1 MESILVRFMFINPVE
16 ISRREM
22 RKNTFF
28 WVIVSGLTL
37 LCSCHNANSKVTDNQ
52 SDANKIIQ
60 EADGTISLKLD
71 KATCYNDKVDP
82 SGNTAEWDVVVSKSG
97 RYNVWLSSSTKDTTD
112 LKYKNPVMVSVQDTR
127 LEGHPGIN
135 KIILNSGDVSYPYFR
150 ADTFVGSMYIQDTGT
165 FNIQV
170 ICEKI
175 LPKDY
180 NNGNAS
186 GEELSKL
193 ISVSFTPVI
202 R

>member
-1 MESILVRFMFINPVE
+1 LKLVE
-16 ISRREM
+16 EM
-22 RKNTFF
+22 RKNTFL
-28 WVIVSGLTL
+28 WVMVSGLAL
-37 LCSCHNANSKVTDNQ
+37 LCSCHNTNSKVTDNKR
-52 SDANKIIQ
+52 DANKIIQ
-60 EADGTISLKLD
+60 NADGTISLKLD
-71 KATCYNDKVDP
+71 NAACYNNKADP

-97 RYNVWLSSSTKDTTD
+97 RYNVWLSSSAKDTSD
-112 LKYKNPVMVSVQDTR
+112 LKYNNPVMVSVQDTR

-135 KIILNSGDVSYPYFR
+135 KIILNSGDVNYPYFR

-180 NNGNAS
+180 KQGNAS
-186 GEELSKL
+186 GEELAKL
-193 ISVSFTPVI
+193 ISVSFTPVT